1 MAKTL
6 SGAMP
11 SLLIVDDLPAIHEM
25 IKSLVGPTGYLCA
38 GAANGEEAL
47 LRVRQSH
54 FDVVIVDYAMTPMDG
69 ITLIREL
76 LKFDETAIV
85 LLMSGFVDAKLHE
98 RAHAAGA
105 WRVLEKPFRFDAFL
119 ETLEAA
125 VQEARNKNT
134 VRRAASPD
142 NWPSLAEHM
151 AEREKAY
158 VDLVLKAVEGDRER
172 AARILG
178 ITVEKLPGA

>member
-6 SGAMP
+6 HGAMP

-54 FDVVIVDYAMTPMDG
+54 FDVVIVDYAMMPMDG
-69 ITLIREL
+69 ITLIHEL
-76 LKFDETAIV
+76 LKFDETTVV
-85 LLMSGFVDAKLHE
+85 LLMSGFVDQKLQT
-98 RAHAAGA
+98 RAEEAGA
-105 WRVLEKPFRFDAFL
+105 WRVLEKPFRFDFFL

-125 VQEARNKNT
+125 VEAAREKSAT
-134 VRRAASPD
+134 RRVINPD
-142 NWPSLAEHM
+142 NWPSLALHL

-158 VDLVLKAVEGDRER
+158 VQLVLEAVNHDRER

-178 ITVEKLPGA
+178 VATEALPE